1 MKLGTSLR
9 FVFPTSDATLP
20 MYQAMVASLPPG
32 AFVERPMG
40 PVTIEEQVRH
50 LLEVSQAAADAGLWA
65 VIVGDNHNV
74 PAIYANCFQPVP
86 TIARLT
92 AVTATLDVGAVFL
105 APFYDP
111 LLLAEQIATIAALA
125 NGPTLWVFAVGDR
138 QAAFDGFGIPR
149 RERARRTELLVPA
162 VRSLLAGETVTA
174 EGPGWRIDGAS
185 ISPVPRRPPRILLAG
200 AADAAIDRAA
210 RLGDGWVTAQ
220 NATDDELARQ
230 LTRYQTGCARHGRQP
245 LPVLRRD
252 IFVAPTDEQALA
264 HVEPILAEGYR
275 GVGLERLL
283 VGSPKTVVDR
293 LAGYHQLGFDH
304 VLVRHVSG
312 DHAAILDSFELI
324 GRHVIPEI
332 SEWREVDQVP
342 GSGVG

>member
-9 FVFPTSDATLP
+9 FVFPTSENTLP
-20 MYQAMVASLPPG
+20 MYQEMVASLPPG

-40 PVTIEEQVRH
+40 PVTTEEQARH

-65 VIVGDNHNV
+65 VLVGDNHNV

-92 AVTATLDVGAVFL
+92 AVTATLDVGAVLL

-111 LLLAEQIATIAALA
+111 LLLAEQISTIAALA
-125 NGPTLWVFAVGDR
+125 DGPTLWVFAVGDR

-162 VRSLLAGETVTA
+162 VRSLVAGETVTA
-174 EGPGWRIDGAS
+174 EGPGWRIDNAT
-185 ISPVPRRPPRILLAG
+185 ISPVPRRPPRLLLAG
-200 AADAAIDRAA
+200 AADTALDRAG

-220 NATDDELARQ
+220 NATDDELMRQ
-230 LTRYQTGCARHGRQP
+230 LTRYRTACAGHERQP

-252 IFVAPTDEQALA
+252 IFVAPTDEQALD

-275 GVGLERLL
+275 GVGLDRLL
-283 VGSPKTVVDR
+283 VGSPQTVVSR
-293 LAGYHQLGFDH
+293 LAAYHELGFDH

-332 SEWREVDQVP
+332 SEWHEV
-342 GSGVG
+342 GR